1 MRCVVAAGLLL
12 GGSFIPCAASAQQ
25 AAGSRLQVGPPA
37 ATLPTDPAPLANI
50 VSQPPHAPGARDRM
64 IGAWV
69 PAGRARIGLG
79 LYRVPRSETPDH
91 VRSSNPMR
99 EKPNRTRRIAAVGLN
114 LSF

>member
-1 MRCVVAAGLLL
+1 
-12 GGSFIPCAASAQQ
+12 
-25 AAGSRLQVGPPA
+25 
-37 ATLPTDPAPLANI
+37 
-50 VSQPPHAPGARDRM
+50 M